1 MRARD
6 TALTTGHTPERIAR
20 LAEVLGEFEKI
31 EDRDL
36 EWLIGTI
43 AIWKSSRLLFRPM
56 TVPTYRRGYVFELPE
71 DLCFETVPF
80 TRTGGQPAVA
90 MLSRS
95 PKEEF
100 LAGWVS
106 AAQAETANR
115 AVSFLNS
122 ELEAAWAYHRQLLAR
137 ASDDL
142 RDAAVEKER
151 WLVFEQGSEFAPD
164 APWGYQQLRIS
175 TLGRLEH
182 EHRNRG
188 RTAFMRARVD
198 AERCGRVFEAL
209 RSTSFPAPPQESF
222 LPGASV
228 LVISTNASPSG
239 RVLVDYFGG
248 LEMDG
253 YRDII
258 RDLSNLNTA
267 IRTNDPSKL
276 AEWAFRPSD
285 ASKERTR

>member
-1 MRARD
+1 MTDRY
-6 TALTTGHTPERIAR
+6 TPERIAR
-20 LAEVLGEFEKI
+20 LAEVLGAFVKI

-36 EWLIGTI
+36 EWMVGTI
-43 AIWKSSRLLFRPM
+43 AVWKSSRLLFRPM
-56 TVPTYRRGYVFELPE
+56 NVPTYRRGYVFELPE
-71 DLCFETVPF
+71 DMRFETVPF

-90 MLSRS
+90 MLLRS

-100 LAGWVS
+100 LAGWVD
-106 AAQAETANR
+106 AAQAELANR

-137 ASDDL
+137 ASDDMS
-142 RDAAVEKER
+142 DDVVEKER
-151 WLVFEQGSEFAPD
+151 WLVFEQGSEYAPD

-175 TLGRLEH
+175 TLGRLEY

-188 RTAFMRARVD
+188 RNTFMRAWVD
-198 AERCGRVFEAL
+198 AERCGRLFDAL
-209 RSTSFPAPPQESF
+209 QSTSFPAPPQESF
-222 LPGASV
+222 VPGASV

-239 RVLVDYFGG
+239 RVLIDYFDG

-253 YRDII
+253 YRDVIG
-258 RDLSNLNTA
+258 DLSDLNTA
-267 IRTNDPSKL
+267 LRTNDAAKL

-285 ASKERTR
+285 AGKETTR